1 MNEKKEYPSLFE
13 QGKNLA
19 EFSFEL
25 VKNALNTGALLVSD
39 EVQSQRMEVCKS
51 CEKYDETQNRCV
63 ECGCFLEH
71 KTRFSLDS
79 CPLNKWGESKEDWMK
94 EKFDTLMG
102 DMEKNA

>member
-1 MNEKKEYPSLFE
+1 MSEKKEYPSLFE

-39 EVQSQRMEVCKS
+39 EVQNQRMEVCRS
-51 CEKYDETQNRCV
+51 CEKYDETQNRCK

-71 KTRFSLDS
+71 KTKFSLDS
-79 CPLNKWGESKEDWMK
+79 CPLDKWGESKEDWMK